1 MSAASFTSTHAY
13 HVREAL
19 VRILNCLDTHRSWI
33 DPNNPFN
40 RPREPRT
47 SELDAGNNA
56 AYLADYI
63 VASGPLHCLDGW
75 SYLGKAFLS
84 ATLGDLGIAI
94 HLSYYAGLRATL
106 ALAAAQGYGI
116 IGTSY
121 WDLRENTPQRITQST
136 STNVAAKRFLREHLV
151 VADVIRRA
159 VQPFGHRWDE
169 WANSL
174 QQKVWG
180 DPLQAARLREIL
192 WGKLDKAHGVRG
204 IASYRPD
211 FGRIRVRMEV
221 EEVAKTLLMVWR
233 AFEPI
238 GDGRFPFDDYFL
250 LWIIKAIDKSHEI
263 VTENDLIAWLS
274 DQFPE
279 TRDSLNKLLSDPHP
293 LVKWLEDDVEPS
305 KIEFDRQ
312 FQAIVAW
319 SALLLRLATGAWR
332 DQLSWALSE
341 IDMND
346 EALRPWMEE
355 LWDTEGFKGD
365 LIESVS
371 DLWGDIEA
379 ALEDLEGLAHSGDLR
394 SLHHEGADPLIRC
407 SKTWLIWLWG
417 IIPS

>member
-1 MSAASFTSTHAY
+1 MNSTGFTSMQAY
-13 HVREAL
+13 HVQEAL
-19 VRILNCLDTHRSWI
+19 ARILSCLDTHRSWI

-40 RPREPRT
+40 RPKEPQT

-84 ATLGDLGIAI
+84 AALGDLGVAI
-94 HLSYYAGLRATL
+94 HLSYYAGLRAAL

-116 IGTSY
+116 FNTSH
-121 WDLRENTPQRITQST
+121 WALGGNSPQKIKLQAST
-136 STNVAAKRFLREHLV
+136 SAAVMGFLKNHL
-151 VADVIRRA
+151 AAEDVIQGA

-174 QQKVWG
+174 KQKIWG
-180 DPLQAARLREIL
+180 DPLQAARLKETVGDKL
-192 WGKLDKAHGVRG
+192 GKAQGVRG
-204 IASYRPD
+204 TASYRPD
-211 FGRIRVRMEV
+211 FGRIPARMEAD
-221 EEVAKTLLMVWR
+221 EVAKALLMVWR

-250 LWIIKAIDKSHEI
+250 LWIIKAIGKHSEI
-263 VTENDLIAWLS
+263 VTENDLVAWLS
-274 DQFPE
+274 NQFPE
-279 TRDSLNKLLSDPHP
+279 TCDSLDKLLSDPHP
-293 LVKWLEDDVEPS
+293 LVKWLEDGVEPS

-332 DQLSWALSE
+332 DQLNWTLSE
-341 IDMND
+341 IDMD
-346 EALRPWMEE
+346 GDVLRPWVVE
-355 LWDTEGFKGD
+355 LWYTEGFKGD

-371 DLWGDIEA
+371 DLWGDIEL
-379 ALEDLEGLAHSGDLR
+379 ALEDLERLARAGDLR
-394 SLHHEGADPLIRC
+394 SLHHDGADPLIRC